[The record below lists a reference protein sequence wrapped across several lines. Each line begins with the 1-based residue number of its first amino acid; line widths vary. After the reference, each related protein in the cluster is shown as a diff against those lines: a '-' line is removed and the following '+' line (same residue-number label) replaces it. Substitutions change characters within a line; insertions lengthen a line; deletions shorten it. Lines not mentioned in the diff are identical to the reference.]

1 MIKKISASP
10 EGTISEISSDKILAS
25 PELVERMSKVASDIR
40 NIAPRSDD
48 FTYFSIVFL
57 KSAEAALLDD
67 YGNIKKTASGED
79 AWGFFDESWKWH
91 GNVQPLKN
99 NNGDIFPES
108 ELKKAAKDWI
118 GKPLCRDHESSSV
131 DGIRGII
138 LDTHYDDK
146 FKQVVGL
153 CALDKVNYPDLSSKV
168 KSGLVRYGSMGTAVE
183 EAICTTCQKRA
194 KVQSDYCEHI
204 KAGTNYGE
212 INVGLKPIEYSLV
225 VQPAERGAVLLKVF
239 ASLKNYQDEFINNGV
254 ANVDEMLGKLSLQQA
269 QHLDGIMKTACGND
283 GCSIDKR
290 SKIVRSFL
298 ENNNLVK
305 KAANEPEVSG
315 VDLASARNAIDIASA
330 VEKLDTTNNPAVRQL
345 ISKALELSG
354 VSDSSLASGTLV
366 SGEPSGL
373 MTGDASNQILL
384 SGDSGPSPD
393 FQDEN
398 VAGVSVPAPGVAE
411 NSTAFAGSKKT
422 ENLRKLSINR
432 IMEDIMNESKLRSR
446 AELRRRVAYHQG
458 GSEGV
463 EPNTFKAESFG
474 FDHDKQMHQGGS
486 MGGAD
491 GMHPGDADRKE
502 KLSRAELEERRIR
515 RNAYHQG
522 GSEGR
527 EPNTFKA
534 ESFGFDHDKQMH
546 QSGAMGGADGL
557 HPGDADRKQ
566 KLSRASL
573 GFSGP
578 ALRTRMAI
586 KRDQH
591 GALNKSASVFEVLS
605 GDNTLIKATAGEIFG
620 SELEDNWAWMTSPE
634 YGREVCKQVRASGV
648 SHVRGLL
655 KGAQDAAGEDL
666 LGGLGEDLLG
676 GGEPAAPAEAAPAEA
691 APTEDAP
698 VDGGV
703 DLGMATE
710 DAPAEE
716 DEGTPS
722 QEIDTRL
729 ADMEALID
737 EIRDLTDKLEDEKV
751 ADIDVNINSGSGAG
765 EQVTSETVALANEIN
780 SQLKLAAEKLD
791 ESADEISMV
800 AETYDNIAKLSEAQK
815 GHFVKL
821 ASAAIKD
828 SDEVAGEAR
837 ALIRVANTMM
847 GESDLID
854 DADAPHTVDFAETD
868 DADCDSVDDEGNC
881 TDDNHD
887 HFLVSEAMELRRS
900 RRVAILKQAEDRT
913 LAARRAARE
922 ALLSKEAGESCA
934 ETGMDNAHT
943 PDMADS
949 SSCAETGMDDAHT
962 PEMADSSS
970 CAETGDL
977 AYDKKASNG
986 PANILKEK
994 LRATVEE
1001 KRAEENRES
1010 YKIML
1015 RRAYDVG
1022 LEMQRKGLLPSTKT
1036 ALDKQVDE
1044 IMSFDNNA
1052 FEAFKRSIEAARS
1065 IGNVK
1070 VASDLG
1076 GINVGVS
1083 SDATEKTSSAP
1094 LNAASLSSM
1103 WE

>member
-10 EGTISEISSDKILAS
+10 EGKISEISSDKILAS
-25 PELVERMSKVASDIR
+25 PELMDRMSKVANDIR
-40 NIAPRSDD
+40 SIAPRSDD

-67 YGNIKKTASGED
+67 YGKVKKIASGED
-79 AWGFFDESWKWH
+79 AWGFFDENWKWH

-108 ELKKAAKDWI
+108 ELKKAAKDWV

-168 KSGLVRYGSMGTAVE
+168 RSGLVRYGSMGTAVE

-194 KVQSDYCEHI
+194 KVQSDYCDHI
-204 KAGTNYGE
+204 KSGTNYGE

-254 ANVDEMLGKLSLQQA
+254 SNVDDMLGKLSLEQA
-269 QHLDGIMKTACGND
+269 QHLDGIMKTACGDD
-283 GCSIDKR
+283 GCTLDKR
-290 SKIVRSFL
+290 AKIVRSFL
-298 ENNNLVK
+298 ENNDLVDSS
-305 KAANEPEVSG
+305 NEQSVSG
-315 VDLASARNAIDIASA
+315 VDLASARNAVDIAKA
-330 VEKLDTTNNPAVRQL
+330 IEELDTSNNPVVQRL
-345 ISKALELSG
+345 LEQAKNLSG
-354 VSDSSLASGTLV
+354 IGESSPSLASGTLV

-373 MTGDASNQILL
+373 QTGDASNQILL
-384 SGDSGPSPD
+384 SGYSGDSPD

-422 ENLRKLSINR
+422 ENLRKLSINK

-474 FDHDKQMHQGGS
+474 FDSDKQMHQDGS

-502 KLSRAELEERRIR
+502 KLSRAELNARRIR

-522 GSEGR
+522 GSEGV

-534 ESFGFDHDKQMH
+534 ESFGFDSDKQMH
-546 QSGAMGGADGL
+546 QDGSMGGADGM
-557 HPGDADRKQ
+557 HPGDADRKE
-566 KLSRASL
+566 KLSRATDKRSL
-573 GFSGP
+573 SKRAGFSGP

-586 KRDQH
+586 KRNNIGDI
-591 GALNKSASVFEVLS
+591 NKSASVFEVLA
-605 GDNTLIKATAGEIFG
+605 GGRTLIRATAGEIFG
-620 SELEDNWAWMTSPE
+620 TELNDNWNWVTSSE
-634 YGREVCKQVRASGV
+634 YGKEVCKQVRASGV
-648 SHVRGLL
+648 DYVRGLL
-655 KGAQDAAGEDL
+655 KGAQDLAGEDL
-666 LGGLGEDLLG
+666 LGDLSSDLG
-676 GGEPAAPAEAAPAEA
+676 AAPAEGADAGADLDLGAAPAEGA
-691 APTEDAP
+691 DL
-698 VDGGV
+698 
-703 DLGMATE
+703 DLGA
-710 DAPAEE
+710 DPAEGDLDLGGE
-716 DEGTPS
+716 ADSDEGTPS
-722 QEIDTRL
+722 QEIDSRL

-751 ADIDVNINSGSGAG
+751 ADIDVNINSGAGGG
-765 EQVTSETVALANEIN
+765 EQVSSETVALAREVRN
-780 SQLKLAAEKLD
+780 QLKTASEKLD

-800 AETYDNIAKLSEAQK
+800 AETYDNISKLSKDQR

-828 SDEVAGEAR
+828 SDEVSGEAR
-837 ALIRVANTMM
+837 ALIRIASSMM
-847 GESDLID
+847 NESSDLLDDVEFSED
-854 DADAPHTVDFAETD
+854 DASDCMSD
-868 DADCDSVDDEGNC
+868 DGDCPDDS
-881 TDDNHD
+881 HD
-887 HFLVSEAMELRRS
+887 HGLVSEAMELRRS
-900 RRVAILKQAEDRT
+900 RREAILKQAEDRT
-913 LAARRAARE
+913 LADRQAARE
-922 ALLSKEAGESCA
+922 ALLEKSSMEQYIEDEAADQDEA
-934 ETGMDNAHT
+934 DDRQPKDPLEMVIMDEA
-943 PDMADS
+943 ADHIE
-949 SSCAETGMDDAHT
+949 AV
-962 PEMADSSS
+962 
-970 CAETGDL
+970 
-977 AYDKKASNG
+977 ASNG

-994 LRATVEE
+994 LQATIKE
-1001 KRAEENRES
+1001 KRAEEDRES

-1022 LEMQRKGLLPSTKT
+1022 LEMQRKGLLPTTKT

-1052 FEAFKRSIEAARS
+1052 FEAFKRSIGAARS
-1065 IGNVK
+1065 SVNVK

-1083 SDATEKTSSAP
+1083 SDATERPAATA
-1094 LNAASLSSM
+1094 LNASSLSSM